1 VLDGIRGLAILLVL
15 VCHGSLIREG
25 APGFDRSFILALR
38 TGWIGVDLFFVLSG
52 FLITGILLKDKGRS
66 DYFKRFYVRRMLRIV
81 PVYYGFLFVVLV
93 LLPLI
98 RPMRSTAMRDAMHDQ
113 IWLWTYS
120 MNLARFFGSAP
131 HLDVFGQFWSLAIEE
146 HFYLIWP
153 FVVLWLSRR
162 QLLGFIAVCGCGTV
176 LLRWYLW
183 YRFHDPNM
191 TYDFTLC
198 RLDSLLAGCFIAL
211 AMTSPERRLRL
222 RKFSKT
228 AAITSAALLGA
239 LFFRYSSWWADAP
252 VILFGY
258 SLLAIAFGSGLILAI
273 TGASG
278 PVAKILASWFL
289 RLLGKHSY
297 AIYVIHFTFE
307 PFVWRFTYFKGL
319 ERLGSIAPAVIVSI
333 TLEVFIWLIASI
345 AIWHLWERHFLKLR
359 DKWTPSNSPVLVAN
373 LSVASTVPAAGA
385 RVKAARR
392 IFPLKQF
399 LALSANRSRTGE

>member
-1 VLDGIRGLAILLVL
+1 MLDGIRGLAILLVL
-15 VCHGSLIREG
+15 ICHGSLIRDG
-25 APGFDRSFILALR
+25 AAGFDRSFILALR

-52 FLITGILLKDKGRS
+52 FLITGILLHDKGRT

-98 RPMRSTAMRDAMHDQ
+98 RPMRSTAMRDAMRDQ

-120 MNLARFFGSAP
+120 MNLARFFGPPP

-153 FVVLWLSRR
+153 LVVLWLSRR
-162 QLLGFIAVCGCGTV
+162 HLLGFIAVCGCGTV

-183 YRFHDPNM
+183 YRFHNPNM
-191 TYDFTLC
+191 AYDFTLC

-211 AMTSPERRLRL
+211 AMLHPEQQWRLR
-222 RKFSKT
+222 RFSKVG
-228 AAITSAALLGA
+228 AMISASFLGV
-239 LFFRYSSWWADAP
+239 LFFRYGSWWADAP
-252 VILFGY
+252 VIFFGY
-258 SLLAIAFGSGLILAI
+258 SLLAVAFGSGLTLAI
-273 TGASG
+273 TTASG
-278 PVAKILASWFL
+278 PVVKILASWFL

-297 AIYVIHFTFE
+297 AIYIIHLTFE

-319 ERLGSIAPAVIVSI
+319 EKLGSIAPAVIVSI

-359 DKWTPSNSPVLVAN
+359 DKWTPSHAPILVPNQSA
-373 LSVASTVPAAGA
+373 ASGVPGTGE
-385 RVKAARR
+385 RIKSTRG

-399 LALSANRSRTGE
+399 LTLSANRSRTGE